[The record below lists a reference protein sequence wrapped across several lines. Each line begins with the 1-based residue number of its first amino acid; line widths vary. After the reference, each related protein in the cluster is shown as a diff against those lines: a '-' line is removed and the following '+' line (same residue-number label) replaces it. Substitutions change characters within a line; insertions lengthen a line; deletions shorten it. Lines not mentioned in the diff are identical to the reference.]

1 MKTLVSG
8 ISSKVNIAT
17 HILWGTLKSEST
29 KCMSQTTV
37 IHYFVFVIRH
47 NDAIGRN
54 SVSQVSLTAMGRGTV
69 VVGM

>member
-17 HILWGTLKSEST
+17 HIIWGTLKSEST
-29 KCMSQTTV
+29 KCMLQTTV

-54 SVSQVSLTAMGRGTV
+54 SVSSVINGNGQKEQ
-69 VVGM
+69 